1 MKIMSDSSDVQ
12 NQIIS
17 VLGNPRQILG
27 GRFGALV
34 LQYDDPDIDLDR
46 LFVAVGAKVTAMGR
60 TPLKRG
66 GPAIIPRAIAVKD
79 GLSVLA
85 RGRVEG
91 ETLRGI
97 DIILTE
103 PNALGATDSQE
114 VFAFLIGAI
123 EGMPDPEEAFLGL
136 VRTVLRTKFD
146 EDRTAGNQ
154 LLGKLLSSLGQQL
167 SES

>member
-1 MKIMSDSSDVQ
+1 MTDTSDLQ

-27 GRFGALV
+27 GRYGALV
-34 LQYDDPDIDLDR
+34 LQYDDPGIDLDR
-46 LFVAVGAKVTAMGR
+46 LFVAIGAKVTAMGR

-66 GPAIIPRAIAVKD
+66 GPAIVPRAIATKD

-85 RGRVEG
+85 RGRVES

-103 PNALGATDSQE
+103 PNSLGATDSQE
-114 VFAFLIGAI
+114 VFAFVIGAL

-136 VRTVLRTKFD
+136 VRSVLRTKFD
-146 EDRTAGNQ
+146 EDKAAGNH

-167 SES
+167 SDS